1 MRLTRALT
9 RAACRLELHEEAV
22 AAYQRSLVAVYDPR
36 FPGPS
41 GEQLAAQRS
50 RTRGHLGEAI
60 AAYEAAVA
68 VAPREQVR
76 PQKVAVA
83 ASGAV
88 ASEAYTAHLNR
99 ANPNPDQDAY
109 TAHLNRGVA
118 SYARHEMG
126 AAAKAFG
133 AAVAALPAHIPAHPE
148 ESAYSTE
155 AYNHLAAAL
164 GKLSR
169 HREASAQY
177 PT

>member
-1 MRLTRALT
+1 M

-99 ANPNPDQDAY
+99 
-109 TAHLNRGVA
+109 GVA

-164 GKLSR
+164 GKLAR

>member
-1 MRLTRALT
+1 M

-22 AAYQRSLVAVYDPR
+22 SAYQRSLVAVYDPR

-68 VAPREQVR
+68 VAPREER
-76 PQKVAVA
+76 PQRVAVA

-99 ANPNPDQDAY
+99 ANPNPEQDAY

-133 AAVAALPAHIPAHPE
+133 AAVAALPAHVLAHPAHVPAHPE
-148 ESAYSTE
+148 GGAYSTE

-164 GKLSR
+164 GKLAR